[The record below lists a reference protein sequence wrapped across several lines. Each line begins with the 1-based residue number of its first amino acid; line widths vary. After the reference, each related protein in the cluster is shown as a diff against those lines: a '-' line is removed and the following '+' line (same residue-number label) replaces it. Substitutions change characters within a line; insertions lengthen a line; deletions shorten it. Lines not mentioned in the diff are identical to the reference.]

1 LPPELPPNIKLGQ
14 IRCTIGLLAPEEWR
28 RLDEDGRAAV
38 DALSLHV
45 WWRAR
50 QDEHEAFEGEED
62 DCVFLTVPWMQGLL
76 RAVGARKTGEK
87 TAAAAI
93 AFLKQ
98 RGLIVDTGK
107 TKKPRR
113 SSERVAK
120 AEKFQAAGPVAR
132 EGGKDAQPTSLRS
145 YWWRVF
151 RVPALTRARRPFL
164 QAPTGSC
171 PTARSTQRLCPHS
184 FAVKVR
190 FRSLGAAPARIRAPS
205 SGSSHSRGLHE
216 RALLI
221 K

>member
-151 RVPALTRARRPFL
+151 RVPALTRARTSI
-164 QAPTGSC
+164 PTGAYWQLPDGPQHSASLSAFLRRQG
-171 PTARSTQRLCPHS
+171 PISVPRRRSRPNPGSVQWV
-184 FAVKVR
+184 FA
-190 FRSLGAAPARIRAPS
+190 L
-205 SGSSHSRGLHE
+205 SGPP
-216 RALLI
+216 
-221 K
+221 

>member
-1 LPPELPPNIKLGQ
+1 MSPELPRNIKLGQ
-14 IRCTIGLLAPEEWR
+14 IRRTIGLLTPEEWR

-50 QDEHEAFEGEED
+50 QDEHEAFEGEEN

-87 TAAAAI
+87 AAGGAI

-98 RGLIVDTGK
+98 RGHIEDTGK

-113 SSERVAK
+113 SSERVAR
-120 AEKFQAAGPVAR
+120 AEKFQTAGQVAL
-132 EGGKDAQPTSLRS
+132 EGGKDAQPTSLHS

-151 RVPALTRARRPFL
+151 RVPVLTRVRASLPRGAYWQLGDGPQHSASLSAFLRR
-164 QAPTGSC
+164 QG
-171 PTARSTQRLCPHS
+171 
-184 FAVKVR
+184 
-190 FRSLGAAPARIRAPS
+190 
-205 SGSSHSRGLHE
+205 
-216 RALLI
+216 
-221 K
+221 

>member
-1 LPPELPPNIKLGQ
+1 V
-14 IRCTIGLLAPEEWR
+14 RRTIGLLSPDEWR
-28 RLDEDGRAAV
+28 GLEEDGRAAV

-87 TAAAAI
+87 AAAGAI
-93 AFLKQ
+93 FFLVEQ

-113 SSERVAK
+113 NSESIAR
-120 AEKFQAAGPVAR
+120 AEKFQTAGPVAG

-151 RVPALTRARRPFL
+151 HVPALARVRASIPRGAYWQFGDGPQHSASLSAFLRRQGLISLPRRRSS
-164 QAPTGSC
+164 PNPGSVQWVF
-171 PTARSTQRLCPHS
+171 AHS
-184 FAVKVR
+184 
-190 FRSLGAAPARIRAPS
+190 GPP
-205 SGSSHSRGLHE
+205 
-216 RALLI
+216 
-221 K
+221 

>member
-1 LPPELPPNIKLGQ
+1 V
-14 IRCTIGLLAPEEWR
+14 RRTIGLLSPDEWR
-28 RLDEDGRAAV
+28 GLEEDGRAAV

-62 DCVFLTVPWMQGLL
+62 ECVFLTVRWMQGLL

-87 TAAAAI
+87 AAAAAI

-98 RGLIVDTGK
+98 RGLLVDTGR

-113 SSERVAK
+113 SSERVAR
-120 AEKFQAAGPVAR
+120 AEKFQTAGPVAG

-151 RVPALTRARRPFL
+151 RVPALARVRASIPRGAYWQLGDGPQHSASLSAFLRRQGLISVPRRL
-164 QAPTGSC
+164 SC
-171 PTARSTQRLCPHS
+171 PNPGSIQWVFAHS
-184 FAVKVR
+184 
-190 FRSLGAAPARIRAPS
+190 GPP
-205 SGSSHSRGLHE
+205 
-216 RALLI
+216 
-221 K
+221 